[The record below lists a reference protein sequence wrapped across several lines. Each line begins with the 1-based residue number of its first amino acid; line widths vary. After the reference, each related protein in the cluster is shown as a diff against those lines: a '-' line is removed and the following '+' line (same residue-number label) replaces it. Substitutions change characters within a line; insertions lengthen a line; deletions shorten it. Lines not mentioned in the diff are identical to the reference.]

1 MNGDYKMA
9 NINRKKGVIAILTG
23 GGDVPGLNPAIRAV
37 TIRAI
42 REGYQVI
49 GIRHGWEGIIEMI
62 PDKAADNTEH
72 YQVLTEEIVNKVGR
86 TGGTFLHTSRTR
98 PSHIPRDNVPG
109 HLQNRY
115 NNEINDLTPEVL
127 KNLDFLGVDYLI
139 PIGGDDT
146 LSYGVRLHQEGV
158 RIVAIPKTMDNDVP
172 GTDYCIGFS
181 TCVTRTISMT
191 NSLRTSAG
199 SHERF
204 LVLEVFGRYAGFTA
218 MLPAMAGAS
227 NRCVIPEYK
236 FNVELLTELLA
247 QDRFKNPS
255 RYSVVLVS
263 EGAMF
268 EGGEMIF
275 KEARTDM
282 YGHKKLG
289 GIGDLVS
296 SELRERAAKHNK
308 GKPIDIINQ
317 KLGYL
322 VRCGDPDAIDSIV
335 PMAYGNLALDLILG
349 KIHGRLVVLKNG
361 RYDNMPI
368 EVVVSSKKIVNVQEH
383 YDVERLRPQY
393 KSFEMKPLFIMTS

>member
-1 MNGDYKMA
+1 
-9 NINRKKGVIAILTG
+9 
-23 GGDVPGLNPAIRAV
+23 
-37 TIRAI
+37 
-42 REGYQVI
+42 
-49 GIRHGWEGIIEMI
+49 MI
-62 PDKAADNTEH
+62 PDKAADNTEN

-86 TGGTFLHTSRTR
+86 TGGTFLHTSRMR
-98 PSHIPRDNVPG
+98 PSHVTRDNVPE
-109 HLQNRY
+109 HLQDKY
-115 NNEINDLTPEVL
+115 NDEINDLTPEVM

-146 LSYGVRLHQEGV
+146 LSYGVRLHQKGV
-158 RIVAIPKTMDNDVP
+158 HVVAIPKTMDNDVP

-218 MLPAMAGAS
+218 MLPAMAGAA
-227 NRCVIPEYK
+227 NRCVIPEHK

-268 EGGEMIF
+268 EGGEMVF

-296 SELRERAAKHNK
+296 SELRERAAKYNR

-335 PMAYGNLALDLILG
+335 PMAYGNLALDLILK
-349 KIHGRLVVLKNG
+349 KIHGRLVVLKKG

-368 EVVVSSKKIVNVQEH
+368 EVVISSKKNVTVKEH
-383 YDVERLRPQY
+383 YDTERLRPQY